1 VTEENGGRRTTP
13 KEPHPERRQPVE
25 GSELPP
31 QLGTDAI
38 AVLEGRTFMFS
49 DARGD
54 VPPGSVGGLLHDDTR
69 FVSCWR
75 LTLNGEPLSVLRSRA
90 VDHYSAAFFL
100 TNPDLPG
107 LPASTLSVRRLR
119 FVGNGLRE
127 QIIVHN
133 PGPRSVALDLRLEV
147 GADFADLFEVKG
159 RVRDRSGE
167 IRISHAADPPRIRF
181 RYARGAFAAG
191 TSIEVHASRVA
202 GDVLPADVLEVVGR
216 RPVSPGLGQGEISWA
231 VELPHRSALAIELRV
246 AVERDERTLEP
257 IHVGFGEEREE
268 PEGALTRWLAEVP
281 RFRSDDRTVEQ
292 VFERSVLDL
301 AALRIAGELGG
312 ESYVLPA
319 AGLPWF
325 MTLFGRDTIVTGL
338 QTLWV
343 GPELARGGLHLLGAL
358 QGTEVDDFR
367 DEEPGKILHEIR
379 SGELTVLGEEPYSPY
394 YGTVDA
400 TPLWLV
406 LMSEYWR
413 FTDDGGFVRQR
424 WDRVRAA
431 LDWIDRYGDLDGDG
445 YVEYRTRSPRGLGNQ
460 GWKDSW
466 DGIQHADGRIPV
478 LPIAL
483 AEVQGYVYDAKL
495 RVAELAERLMG
506 DEALATRLRGE
517 ARALADRFDRDFWS
531 EERGGYYVVGLDGDK
546 RPIDSMTSNMGHLLW
561 SGIVPEDR
569 APRVVRQLMSP
580 DLFSGWG
587 IRTLSRRDAGFN
599 PIGYHTGT
607 VWPHD
612 NALIAL
618 GLARYGFRE
627 EANRVALCLL
637 EASSFTEFRLPEV
650 FAGFDRSVA
659 RFPVPYPT
667 ASSPQAWATGAPF
680 VFIRTM
686 LGMDAHDR
694 EVTIDP
700 RVPERI
706 GRIRI
711 HGMHAFG
718 THWDVEASGTNGH
731 VRLTH

>member
-1 VTEENGGRRTTP
+1 
-13 KEPHPERRQPVE
+13 
-25 GSELPP
+25 
-31 QLGTDAI
+31 
-38 AVLEGRTFMFS
+38 MYS

-54 VPPGSVGGLLHDDTR
+54 VPDGSIGGLVHDDTR

-75 LTLNGEPLSVLRSRA
+75 LALNGEPLSLLRSRV

-100 TNPDLPG
+100 TNPELPG
-107 LPASTLSVRRLR
+107 LPANRLSVRRLR
-119 FVGNGLRE
+119 FVGDGLRE
-127 QIIVHN
+127 QIVVHN
-133 PGPRSVALDLRLEV
+133 AGRDPAEIELRLEV
-147 GADFADLFEVKG
+147 GADFADLFEIKG
-159 RVRDRSGE
+159 RVRDRRADV
-167 IRISHAADPPRIRF
+167 RISCTDYPPEVRF
-181 RYARGAFAAG
+181 GYARGPFAAG
-191 TSIEVHASRVA
+191 TAIQVRVSRIVD
-202 GDVLPADVLEVVGR
+202 DVLPADVLEIAGGEPVAPVLEGR
-216 RPVSPGLGQGEISWA
+216 AISWR
-231 VELPHRSALAIELRV
+231 VRLRPRGALAIELCVILSRREV
-246 AVERDERTLEP
+246 DLEP
-257 IHVGFGEEREE
+257 VHVGFGEEPEE
-268 PEGALTRWLAEVP
+268 PEGSLTRWLAEVP
-281 RFRSDDRTVEQ
+281 RFRADDHTLDAT
-292 VFERSVLDL
+292 FERSVLDL
-301 AALRIAGELGG
+301 AALRIAGGFGG

-358 QGTEVDDFR
+358 QGTRVDDFR

-379 SGELTVLGEEPYSPY
+379 SGELTLLGEEPYSPY
-394 YGTVDA
+394 FGTVDA

-413 FTDDGGFVRQR
+413 FTDDGDFVRQR
-424 WDRVRAA
+424 WDQVLAA
-431 LDWIDRYGDLDGDG
+431 LGWIDRYGDLDGDG

-466 DGIQHADGRIPV
+466 DGIRFADGAIPV

-483 AEVQGYVYDAKL
+483 AEVQGYVYDAKV
-495 RVAELAERLMG
+495 RVAELAERLME
-506 DEALATRLRGE
+506 DPALAARLRGE
-517 ARALADRFDRDFWS
+517 AGALAERFDRDFWS
-531 EERGGYYVVGLDGDK
+531 EERGGYYIVGLDGDK

-569 APRVVRQLMSP
+569 AERIVRQLMSP
-580 DLFSGWG
+580 DMFSGWG
-587 IRTLSRRDAGFN
+587 IRTLSRTEVGFN
-599 PIGYHTGT
+599 PIGYHVGT

-618 GLARYGFRE
+618 GLVRYGFRE
-627 EANRVALCLL
+627 EANRIALALL
-637 EASSFTEFRLPEV
+637 EASSYTDFRLPEV

-680 VFIRTM
+680 VFVRTM
-686 LGMDAHDR
+686 LGLDARDH
-694 EVTIDP
+694 EVRIDP
-700 RVPERI
+700 RLPERV

-711 HGMHAFG
+711 HGLHAFG
-718 THWDVEASGTNGH
+718 THWDVEAHGANGH

>member
-1 VTEENGGRRTTP
+1 
-13 KEPHPERRQPVE
+13 
-25 GSELPP
+25 
-31 QLGTDAI
+31 
-38 AVLEGRTFMFS
+38 
-49 DARGD
+49 
-54 VPPGSVGGLLHDDTR
+54 
-69 FVSCWR
+69 
-75 LTLNGEPLSVLRSRA
+75 
-90 VDHYSAAFFL
+90 
-100 TNPDLPG
+100 
-107 LPASTLSVRRLR
+107 
-119 FVGNGLRE
+119 
-127 QIIVHN
+127 
-133 PGPRSVALDLRLEV
+133 
-147 GADFADLFEVKG
+147 
-159 RVRDRSGE
+159 
-167 IRISHAADPPRIRF
+167 
-181 RYARGAFAAG
+181 
-191 TSIEVHASRVA
+191 
-202 GDVLPADVLEVVGR
+202 
-216 RPVSPGLGQGEISWA
+216 
-231 VELPHRSALAIELRV
+231 
-246 AVERDERTLEP
+246 
-257 IHVGFGEEREE
+257 VGFGEEREE

-569 APRVVRQLMSP
+569 AARVVRQLMSP

-627 EANRVALCLL
+627 EANRIALCML

-680 VFIRTM
+680 VLIRTM
-686 LGMDAHDR
+686 LGMDARDR